1 MSQIIAQYAFKII
14 EGLPVTS
21 SRIVAEYFGKKHS
34 DVVRAIVNTIAIRP
48 DLQVSRN
55 FAQYNEVV
63 KINDRGATREVT
75 AYWMDRKGFCILAMG
90 FTGAKALDFKC
101 AFYDEFE
108 RMERELHP
116 TIDSLPESVYL
127 TDEHAYAIM
136 NAVAQRAKNVGDHY
150 QTIYRALKA
159 RYQVPK
165 YSHIR
170 DVDFEDA
177 MRFIQTVDLS
187 VPEAS
192 PTHDHIFDETGR
204 CRVCGLRP
212 LPSDCAVFQPRHLQ
226 RLLMWVYTWRY
237 LHRASLRRFDKL
249 LHDMGS
255 PFSAS
260 FHEAVIDPWMGTL
273 EDILRE
279 HGYDVR
285 SLPCYQYFATH
296 GGEV

>member
-1 MSQIIAQYAFKII
+1 MQVKISSAPAVFDFAPSLSLRVFDADGNPWFVAADIEKMFGITSIRARVAKLDDDEKSSIPAPQGGSPLTIVNESGLWTLVLRSDSALKKGTIAYKARKW
-14 EGLPVTS
+14 VTS
-21 SRIVAEYFGKKHS
+21 EVLP
-34 DVVRAIVNTIAIRP
+34 AIR
-48 DLQVSRN
+48 
-55 FAQYNEVV
+55 
-63 KINDRGATREVT
+63 K
-75 AYWMDRKGFCILAMG
+75 
-90 FTGAKALDFKC
+90 TGRYECK
-101 AFYDEFE
+101 
-108 RMERELHP
+108 
-116 TIDSLPESVYL
+116 PEPEYL
-127 TDEHAYAIM
+127 TEEHAYQIM
-136 NAVAQRAKNVGDHY
+136 TAVAQRAKNIGAHY

-159 RYQVPK
+159 RYQVTK

>member
-1 MSQIIAQYAFKII
+1 MSEIISRTDLIVRN
-14 EGLPVTS
+14 GRPVTS
-21 SRIVAEYFGKKHS
+21 SLKVAEYFGKLHKN
-34 DVVRAIVNTIAIRP
+34 VVRDIENLIAKRP
-48 DLQVSRN
+48 ELRELN
-55 FAQYNEVV
+55 FELTR
-63 KINDRGATREVT
+63 KINKIGAVTRET
-75 AYWMDRKGFCILAMG
+75 PFYWMDRKGFCILAMG

-127 TDEHAYAIM
+127 ADEHAYAIM
-136 NAVAQRAKNVGDHY
+136 TAVAQRAKNIGAHY

-170 DVDFEDA
+170 DADFEDA
-177 MRFIQTVDLS
+177 MRFIQTLDLS

-192 PTHDHIFDETGR
+192 PTHDHVFDETGR

-212 LPSDCAVFQPRHLQ
+212 LPSDCAVFQPRQMQ